1 MSAPKDDYEVG
12 YKRPPKQTQW
22 KPGQCGNPKRKR
34 KNALGSVV
42 SMIDRMFGEPI
53 DIIENGVPRRV
64 TTLEAILLRLLA
76 KEMSGSKRASAVRL
90 KYQEFVPKPDEP
102 REIII
107 RDVDEQGREI
117 I

>member
-12 YKRPPKQTQW
+12 YKRPPKHTRW
-22 KPGQCGNPKRKR
+22 KPGQSGNPKRKR
-34 KNALGSVV
+34 KNVLAGVV
-42 SMIDRMFGEPI
+42 SMIDRKFRERI
-53 DIIENGVPRRV
+53 DIIENGVPRQA

-90 KYQEFVPKPDEP
+90 KFQEFIPKPEEP
-102 REIII
+102 RKIII
-107 RDVDEQGREI
+107 RDFDEHGREI